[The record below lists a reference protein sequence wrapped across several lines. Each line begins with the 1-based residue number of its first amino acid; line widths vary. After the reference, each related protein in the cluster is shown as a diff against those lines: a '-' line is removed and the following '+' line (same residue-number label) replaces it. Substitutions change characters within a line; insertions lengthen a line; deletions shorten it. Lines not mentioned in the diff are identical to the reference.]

1 MLKFSK
7 KKIGIIGC
15 GNMGHAI
22 AERIK
27 RKYNVYVF
35 DKDKNKIQNSSGI
48 NIADNAK
55 DLVNKTEIIILAVKP
70 QDFDSVLDEIK
81 DNVQDK
87 LIVSIAA
94 GITAEYIEKILGMA
108 RVIRVMPNIGV
119 IVGKGV
125 SFICKGSFANENDLR
140 LSRKLFNSVGNSF
153 VILEDL
159 MNAAT
164 AVGGSGPGFWGYLF
178 DKQPKEEWDKYKI
191 EHFIPELTSAG
202 ISVGFDKKMAKLT
215 GALVTVGSY
224 ATVCALHIAP
234 LELAK
239 KVASKGGTTEAG
251 LEELEKGG
259 SLTDAVKAA
268 LKRAKEL
275 SKRS

>member
-7 KKIGIIGC
+7 KKIGIIGF
-15 GNMGHAI
+15 GNMGSAI
-22 AERIK
+22 AKRIK
-27 RKYNVYVF
+27 RKYRVYVF
-35 DKDKNKIQNSSGI
+35 DKDKNKIQNFPGI

-70 QDFDSVLDEIK
+70 QDLDSVLDEIK

-94 GITAEYIEKILGMA
+94 GITAGYIEKILGLA

-125 SFICKGSFANENDLR
+125 SFICKGNFAKENDLR
-140 LSRKLFNSVGNSF
+140 LSRKLFNSVGKSF
-153 VILEDL
+153 VIPEDL

-191 EHFIPELTSAG
+191 EHFIPEFTSAG
-202 ISVGFDKKMAKLT
+202 ISVGLDKKMAKLT

-259 SLTDAVKAA
+259 TLTDAVKAA
-268 LKRAKEL
+268 LKRAEEL